1 MLTFSP
7 AQMTRLQRTWQTDQ
21 LLLSQR
27 VVLARLQ
34 QQFPDFWV
42 RAAEETHQRYYC
54 TQAEKLVYCGM
65 GQVEWLEKLL
75 GLEYQHQCSI
85 AKLPWLGSCLTLNWL
100 TPADRLG
107 LIDYLL
113 QVHSIQALSGMF
125 PYDALANYPMEHRL
139 GQLASYPFV
148 AEETADL
155 SMHLVKVLRQGLFYA
170 LLKEALH
177 PSDGWQTCHSDW
189 SKTLLGIRHAKLQRS
204 IYLQTHES
212 SSNYEFSLKAAP
224 LDEAICLYITVPLH
238 LNENRIA
245 ILLNYLKAWCVSLE
259 PATSAT
265 FRSAMTAA
273 QHPEEE
279 AHA

>member
-85 AKLPWLGSCLTLNWL
+85 AKQPWLGSCLTLNWL

-113 QVHSIQALSGMF
+113 QVHSIQPLSGLF
-125 PYDALANYPMEHRL
+125 PYDALANFPMEHRL

-148 AEETADL
+148 PEETADL
-155 SMHLVKVLRQGLFYA
+155 PQHLVKVLRQGLFYA
-170 LLKEALH
+170 LLKEALQ
-177 PSDGWQTCHSDW
+177 PADGWQACHSDW
-189 SKTLLGIRHAKLQRS
+189 SKSLLALRHPRLQRS
-204 IYLQTHES
+204 IHLQTHES
-212 SSNYEFSLKAAP
+212 SSNYEFALKAAP
-224 LDEAICLYITVPLH
+224 LDKATCLYITVPLH
-238 LNENRIA
+238 LNESRIA

-259 PATSAT
+259 PATSET
-265 FRSAMTAA
+265 FRAAMTAA
-273 QHPEEE
+273 QNPEEE
-279 AHA
+279 SHA